1 MKKLSMLLVVALIA
15 VFAFFAIGSGESNSN
30 KVEDQGTAAVGQNTT
45 IAGEDGATAAPDSNT
60 QVPGMLD
67 NYAVVIDSCRLAKD
81 YEGKD
86 VVIVKYLFTNVSSD
100 TATSFI
106 VAINDQVYQNGI
118 GLNDAFIMDDNAN
131 YSSDNQMKEIK
142 KGATLDVEVAYELND
157 TTTPIEVEVAENFS
171 FKDNV
176 VTKTFTLN

>member
-15 VFAFFAIGSGESNSN
+15 VFAIFALGSSEGSSN
-30 KVEDQGTAAVGQNTT
+30 KVEDQGNAAVGQNTT
-45 IAGEDGATAAPDSNT
+45 AAGEDGATAAPDNNQT
-60 QVPGMLD
+60 PGLLD
-67 NYAVVIDSCRLAKD
+67 DYAVVIDSCRLAKD

-100 TATSFI
+100 TPTSFM
-106 VAINDQVYQNGI
+106 VAINDQVYQNGV
-118 GLNDAFIMDDNAN
+118 GLNETYFVDDSAN

-142 KGATLDVEVAYELND
+142 KGATLEVEVAYDLND
-157 TTTPIEVEVAENFS
+157 TTTEIEVEVSETFS
-171 FKDNV
+171 FKDNM